1 MAFAA
6 ALVALLFEAFFHAR
20 GLTTVMWLVAMV
32 PIVLTLVMM
41 FVTGFAFYTLYM
53 RRDSIKLTLTIK
65 NKDVF
70 EACGIRLAPAD
81 NYEWIVAEVRVK
93 RPGMVQ
99 QKIKIGGSSAPNKD
113 AEKIGAP
120 AQQDTSQGLLG
131 NLEGVNFE
139 E

>member
-1 MAFAA
+1 MAFTA

-20 GLTTVMWLVAMV
+20 GLTTLMWIIAMV
-32 PIVLTLVMM
+32 PIVLTLIMM

-70 EACGIRLAPAD
+70 EACGIRMVPAD

-93 RPGMVQ
+93 KAGMTQ
-99 QKIKIGGSSAPNKD
+99 QKIKIGGSSAAKKD
-113 AEKIGAP
+113 ADKIGAP

-131 NLEGVNFE
+131 NLEGVNFDE
-139 E
+139 